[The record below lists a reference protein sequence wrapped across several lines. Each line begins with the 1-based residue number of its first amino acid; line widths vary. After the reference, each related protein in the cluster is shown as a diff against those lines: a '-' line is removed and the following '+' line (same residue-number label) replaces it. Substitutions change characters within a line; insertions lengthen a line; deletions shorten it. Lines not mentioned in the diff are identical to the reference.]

1 MASIISILGPI
12 VKARLNG
19 EPVRIADVAYV
30 GDAGLTGE
38 VIERDRESAMIQVY
52 EETEGLKLGEKVAF
66 SGEML
71 SAQLGPGLLG
81 SIYDGI
87 QRPLELAGERMLR
100 GLKLDPLDREKVWHF
115 VPDVAVGKKLEAG
128 ELIGRVQNDNSFEFR
143 ILMPPEQSGTVHSI
157 VKEGPYRLDDTLL
170 ELENGDKLT
179 MVQRWPVRI
188 ARPFKERLLS
198 SKPMLTG
205 QRIIDFLFPISE
217 GGSASIPG
225 GFGTGKTILQQ
236 TLAKWSDADIIV
248 YIGCGERGNEMTEV
262 LQEFP
267 ELEDPKSGQRL
278 IDRTVLIANTSDM
291 PVSAREAS
299 IYMGLTIAEY
309 FRDMGYTVA
318 LMADSTSR
326 WAEAMRELSGR
337 MNELPSEEGFPSYL
351 ASRIASVYER
361 AGAVKTLGGAT
372 GAVTMIGA
380 VSPPGGDFSE
390 PVTRHTQRFTSVFW
404 ALDKELANARFYPA
418 INHLQSHSAYAER
431 VRPWWEA
438 TYPEWN
444 TLRLWLIELLQHDEK
459 LQRIV
464 KLLGSEALPEDQKL
478 TLFMAD
484 LVKESFLQQNAFD
497 EIDMYA
503 SAEKQIRMAQALR
516 TMHTW
521 WVRCYEQKGIPV
533 SLLKAQ
539 SSVQELLFARM
550 GVPNSDT
557 KWYDAWHQ
565 RLDAQY
571 ETLLLGFG
579 EVLRPSGASS

>member
-1 MASIISILGPI
+1 MASIVSISGPI
-12 VKARLNG
+12 VRARLHG
-19 EPVRIADVAYV
+19 ESVRIQDVAYV
-30 GDAGLTGE
+30 GEAGLTGE
-38 VIERDRESAMIQVY
+38 VIERDLESALIQVY
-52 EETEGLKLGEKVAF
+52 EETEGLKLNEKVTF
-66 SGEML
+66 TGKML
-71 SAQLGPGLLG
+71 SAELGPGLLG

-87 QRPLELAGERMLR
+87 QRPLDLVGTRMQK
-100 GLKLDPLDREKVWHF
+100 GLKLDPLDREKQWHF
-115 VPDVAVGKKLEAG
+115 SPSVKVGERLEAG
-128 ELIGRVQNDNSFEFR
+128 ETAGIITGENSFEYR
-143 ILMPPEQSGTVHSI
+143 IMIPPEKNGTVRFI
-157 VKEGPYRLDDTLL
+157 AREGEYCLDDMLI
-170 ELENGDKLT
+170 ELDDGEKLS
-179 MVQRWPVRI
+179 MVQQWPVRI
-188 ARPFKERLLS
+188 ARPFKERILS
-198 SKPMLTG
+198 EKPMITG

-267 ELEDPKSGQRL
+267 ELEDPKTGKRL
-278 IDRTVLIANTSDM
+278 IERTVLIANTSDM

-337 MNELPSEEGFPSYL
+337 MNELPAEEGFPSYL

-361 AGAVKTLGGAT
+361 AGAVKTLGGNS

-380 VSPPGGDFSE
+380 ISPPGGDFSE

-404 ALDKELANARFYPA
+404 ALDKELANARFYPS
-418 INHLQSHSAYAER
+418 INHLLSHSAYSGSVKA
-431 VRPWWEA
+431 WWET
-438 TYPEWN
+438 TYPEWGE
-444 TLRLWLIELLQHDEK
+444 LRLWLIELLQHDEK

-484 LVKESFLQQNAFD
+484 LVKEFFLQQNAFD

-503 SAEKQIRMAQALR
+503 SPEKQMHMAKALR
-516 TMHTW
+516 ALHQW
-521 WVRCYEQKGIPV
+521 WKRCFEQKGIPV
-533 SLLKAQ
+533 KLLKEQ
-539 SSVQELLFARM
+539 SVAQELLFARL
-550 GVPNSDT
+550 GVPNSKTEWFD
-557 KWYDAWHQ
+557 KWHD
-565 RLDAQY
+565 RMEKQY
-571 ETLLLGFG
+571 ETLLMTFG
-579 EVLRPSGASS
+579 EVP

>member
-1 MASIISILGPI
+1 MAKIVSISGPI
-12 VKARLNG
+12 VKARLEG
-19 EPVRIADVAYV
+19 ERVRIQDVAYV
-30 GDAGLTGE
+30 GSFGLVGE
-38 VIERDRESAMIQVY
+38 VIERDLEGAVIQVY
-52 EETEGLKLGEKVAF
+52 EETEGLKLGEEVAF

-71 SAQLGPGLLG
+71 SALLGPGLLG

-87 QRPLELAGERMLR
+87 QRPLEQVGTRMQKGLR
-100 GLKLDPLDREKVWHF
+100 LEPLDRDKRWHF
-115 VPDVAVGKKLEAG
+115 TPSVKIGERVEAG
-128 ELIGRVQNDNSFEFR
+128 EQIGSVNDESGFEYR
-143 ILMPPEQSGTVHSI
+143 IMVPPGR
-157 VKEGPYRLDDTLL
+157 EGVAAVVAEAGSYRLDDTVL
-170 ELENGDKLT
+170 ELENGDRLSLL
-179 MVQRWPVRI
+179 QRWPVRI
-188 ARPFKERLLS
+188 PRPFDKRILS
-198 SKPMLTG
+198 SKPMITG

-267 ELEDPKSGQRL
+267 ELEDPKSGKRL
-278 IDRTVLIANTSDM
+278 IARTVLIANTSDM

-337 MNELPSEEGFPSYL
+337 MNELPAEEGFPSYL

-361 AGAVKTLGGAT
+361 AGAVTTLGNRL

-404 ALDKELANARFYPA
+404 ALDKELANARFYPS
-418 INHLQSHSAYAER
+418 INHLLSHSAYAES
-431 VRPWWEA
+431 VRAWWERG
-438 TYPEWN
+438 YPGWGE
-444 TLRLWLIELLQHDEK
+444 LRLWLIDLLQRDEK

-478 TLFMAD
+478 TLFTAD

-497 EIDMYA
+497 KIDMYA
-503 SAEKQIRMAQALR
+503 SPAKQVAMAQAL
-516 TMHTW
+516 HALHQW
-521 WVRCYEQKGIPV
+521 WERCYSQKGIPV
-533 SLLKAQ
+533 SVLKSQPA
-539 SSVQELLFARM
+539 VKELLSARE
-550 GVPNSDT
+550 GIANSET
-557 KWYDAWHQ
+557 VWFEAWQ
-565 RLDAQY
+565 ERMEQQY
-571 ETLLLGFG
+571 ETLILTYG
-579 EVLRPSGASS
+579 EVS

>member
-1 MASIISILGPI
+1 MAGVISVSGPI
-12 VKARLNG
+12 VKVRLHG
-19 EPVRIADVAYV
+19 ENVRIQDVAYV
-30 GDAGLTGE
+30 GEAALVGE
-38 VIERDRESAMIQVY
+38 VIERDPESAVIQVY
-52 EETEGLKLGEKVAF
+52 EETEGLRLGEEVTF

-71 SAQLGPGLLG
+71 SALLGPGLLG

-87 QRPLELAGERMLR
+87 QRPLEQIGTRMQKGLR
-100 GLKLDPLDREKVWHF
+100 LDPLDREKRWHF
-115 VPDVAVGKKLEAG
+115 TPSVKVGERIEAG
-128 ELIGRVQNDNSFEFR
+128 GVIGRVTEENSFEYR
-143 ILMPPEQSGTVHSI
+143 ILMPPQKQGVVRSVAE
-157 VKEGPYRLDDTLL
+157 EGAYRIDDPLI
-170 ELENGDKLT
+170 ELEEGEKIS

-188 ARPFKERLLS
+188 PRPFKERIMS
-198 SKPMLTG
+198 GKPMITG
-205 QRIIDFLFPISE
+205 QRIIDFLFPIIE

-262 LQEFP
+262 LREFP
-267 ELEDPKSGQRL
+267 ELEDPKSGKRL
-278 IDRTVLIANTSDM
+278 IERTVLIANTSDM

-337 MNELPSEEGFPSYL
+337 MNELPAEEGFPSYL

-361 AGAVKTLGGAT
+361 AGAVKTLGNRS

-404 ALDKELANARFYPA
+404 ALDKELANARFYPS
-418 INHLQSHSAYAER
+418 INHLLSHSAYAGN
-431 VRPWWEA
+431 VKSWWEA
-438 TYPEWN
+438 GYPGWSE
-444 TLRLWLIELLQHDEK
+444 LRLWLIELLQDDEK

-484 LVKESFLQQNAFD
+484 LIKEFFLQQNAFD
-497 EIDMYA
+497 AIDMYVSPA
-503 SAEKQIRMAQALR
+503 KQMRMAQALR
-516 TMHTW
+516 SLYQW
-521 WVRCYEQKGIPV
+521 WERGYRQKGIPV
-533 SLLKAQ
+533 ALLKGQPA
-539 SSVQELLFARM
+539 VQELLFARLR
-550 GVPNSDT
+550 VSNSET
-557 KWYDAWHQ
+557 EWFEQWHKRMQ
-565 RLDAQY
+565 EQY
-571 ETLLLGFG
+571 ETLLLTFG
-579 EVLRPSGASS
+579 ELS